1 MVPTAYLEGPMFR
14 LRFRRAV
21 VAAIAAPMLLAAAS
35 SLLLGQNFDTVQV
48 TSTKVAG
55 NVHMIVGSGGNI
67 GLMAGDDAAFVVDDQ
82 FAPLTPKILAA
93 IKAITPQPVR
103 FVMNTH
109 WHFDH
114 TGGNENMGQAGALIF
129 AHENVRK
136 RMSTEQ
142 FIEALNRKQPASP
155 RGALPVITFNDTV
168 SFHLNG
174 DSIVVFHVAPAH
186 TDGDAM
192 VMFTKANVVHTG
204 DVFVSAGFPFVDRSS
219 GGTINGIIS
228 ATERLLT
235 VTNADTKIIPGH
247 GPLADRARVKAYHD
261 MLVVMRD
268 RMKKEIAAKHTV
280 DQALASKITA
290 EYDKDWPNGRER
302 FLRILYQEI
311 SAR

>member
-1 MVPTAYLEGPMFR
+1 MFR
-14 LRFRRAV
+14 LRFRRAMVAAVAAPVLLV
-21 VAAIAAPMLLAAAS
+21 VAPSLA
-35 SLLLGQNFDTVQV
+35 LGQNFDTVQV

-55 NVHMIVGSGGNI
+55 NVHMLVGAGGNI

-247 GPLADRARVKAYHD
+247 GPLSDRARVKAYHD

-280 DQALASKITA
+280 DQVLASKITA

-302 FLRILYQEI
+302 FLRILYQELA
-311 SAR
+311 AR

>member
-1 MVPTAYLEGPMFR
+1 MFR
-14 LRFRRAV
+14 LRFRRAMVAAVAAPVLLV
-21 VAAIAAPMLLAAAS
+21 VAPSLA
-35 SLLLGQNFDTVQV
+35 LGQNFDTVQV

-55 NVHMIVGSGGNI
+55 NVHMLVGAGGNI

-129 AHENVRK
+129 AQENVRK
-136 RMSTEQ
+136 RMSTDQ
-142 FIEALNRKQPASP
+142 FIEAFKLKQPASP
-155 RGALPVITFNDTV
+155 RGALPVITFTDTV

-174 DSIVVFHVAPAH
+174 DSVVVFHVAPAH

-228 ATERLLT
+228 ATERLVA

-280 DQALASKITA
+280 DQVLASKITA
-290 EYDKDWPNGRER
+290 EYDKDWATNRER
-302 FLRILYQEI
+302 FLRILYQEL
-311 SAR
+311 STTK

>member
-1 MVPTAYLEGPMFR
+1 MFDSW
-14 LRFRRAV
+14 FRRGWI
-21 VAAIAAPMLLAAAS
+21 AAIAATV
-35 SLLLGQNFDTVQV
+35 SLCHVPTRLVAQNFDTVQV
-48 TSTKVAG
+48 TSTRLAD
-55 NVHMIVGSGGNI
+55 NVHMLVGSGGNI
-67 GLMAGDDAAFVVDDQ
+67 GLMVGSDAVFVVDDQ

-103 FVMNTH
+103 FVLNTH

-136 RMSTEQ
+136 RMSTDQ
-142 FIEALNRKQPASP
+142 FIEAFKLKQPASP
-155 RGALPVITFNDTV
+155 RGALPVVTFTDTV

-174 DSIVVFHVAPAH
+174 DSVVVFHVAPAH

-219 GGTINGIIS
+219 GVTIHGIIA

-235 VTNADTKIIPGH
+235 VTDAQTKIIPGH
-247 GPLADRARVKAYHD
+247 GPLADRTRLKAYHD

-268 RMKKEIAAKHTV
+268 RMRKEIAAKHTV
-280 DQALASKITA
+280 DQVLASKITA
-290 EYDKDWPNGRER
+290 EYDTEWPNGRER
-302 FLRILYQEI
+302 FLRILFQEL
-311 SAR
+311 SAK

>member
-1 MVPTAYLEGPMFR
+1 MFDSW
-14 LRFRRAV
+14 FRRGWI
-21 VAAIAAPMLLAAAS
+21 AAIAVTV
-35 SLLLGQNFDTVQV
+35 SLCHVPTRLVAQNFDTVQV
-48 TSTKVAG
+48 TSTRLAD
-55 NVHMIVGSGGNI
+55 NVHMLVGSGGNI
-67 GLMAGDDAAFVVDDQ
+67 GLMVGSDAVFVVDDQ

-103 FVMNTH
+103 FVLNTH

-136 RMSTEQ
+136 RMSTDQ
-142 FIEALNRKQPASP
+142 FIEAFKLKQPASP
-155 RGALPVITFNDTV
+155 RGALPVVTFTDTV

-174 DSIVVFHVAPAH
+174 DSVVVFHVAPAH

-219 GGTINGIIS
+219 GGTIHGIIA

-235 VTNADTKIIPGH
+235 VTDAQTKIIPGH
-247 GPLADRARVKAYHD
+247 GPLADRTRLKAYHD

-268 RMKKEIAAKHTV
+268 RMRKEIAAKHTV
-280 DQALASKITA
+280 DQVLASKITA
-290 EYDKDWPNGRER
+290 EYDTEWPNGRER
-302 FLRILYQEI
+302 FLRILFQEL
-311 SAR
+311 SAK

>member
-1 MVPTAYLEGPMFR
+1 MTR
-14 LRFRRAV
+14 LALVLSLFALPAV
-21 VAAIAAPMLLAAAS
+21 AQQDFSKVEIRTEKLS
-35 SLLLGQNFDTVQV
+35 DTVYMLMG
-48 TSTKVAG
+48 A
-55 NVHMIVGSGGNI
+55 GGNI
-67 GLMAGDDAAFVVDDQ
+67 GLSVGDDAVFLVDDQ

-103 FVMNTH
+103 FVLNTH

-136 RMSTEQ
+136 RMSTDQ
-142 FIEALNRKQPASP
+142 FIEAFKLKQPASP
-155 RGALPVITFNDTV
+155 RGALPVVTFTDTV

-174 DSIVVFHVAPAH
+174 DSVVVFHVAPAH

-219 GGTINGIIS
+219 GGTIHGIIA

-235 VTNADTKIIPGH
+235 VTDAQTKIIPGH
-247 GPLADRARVKAYHD
+247 GPLADRTRLKAYHD

-268 RMKKEIAAKHTV
+268 RMRKEIAAKHTV
-280 DQALASKITA
+280 DQVLTSKITA
-290 EYDKDWPNGRER
+290 EYDTEWPNGRER
-302 FLRILYQEI
+302 FLRILFQEL
-311 SAR
+311 SAK

>member
-1 MVPTAYLEGPMFR
+1 MVPTAYLEAPMFR

-21 VAAIAAPMLLAAAS
+21 VAAIAAPVLLAAP

-55 NVHMIVGSGGNI
+55 NVHMLVGSGGNI

-136 RMSTEQ
+136 RMSTDQ
-142 FIEALNRKQPASP
+142 FIEAFKLKQPASP
-155 RGALPVITFNDTV
+155 HGALPVVTFTDTV

-174 DSIVVFHVAPAH
+174 DSIVVFHVPPAH
-186 TDGDAM
+186 TDGDVM

-219 GGTINGIIS
+219 GGTINGFIT
-228 ATERLLT
+228 ATERLLA
-235 VTNADTKIIPGH
+235 VTNAETKIIPGH
-247 GPLADRARVKAYHD
+247 GPLSDRARVKAYHD

-268 RMKKEIAAKHTV
+268 RMRKEISAKHTV
-280 DQALASKITA
+280 DQVLASKITA

-302 FLRILYQEI
+302 FLRILFQEL

>member
-1 MVPTAYLEGPMFR
+1 MSRSRFSR
-14 LRFRRAV
+14 LWI
-21 VAAIAAPMLLAAAS
+21 AAIAAPALLSQAPSPLRA
-35 SLLLGQNFDTVQV
+35 QNFDTVQV

-55 NVHMIVGSGGNI
+55 NVHMLVGSGGNI

-155 RGALPVITFNDTV
+155 PGALPVITFNDTV

-228 ATERLLT
+228 ATERLVA

-247 GPLADRARVKAYHD
+247 GPLSDRARVKAYHD

-268 RMKKEIAAKHTV
+268 RMRKEIAAKHTV
-280 DQALASKITA
+280 DQVLASKITA

-302 FLRILYQEI
+302 FLRILYQEL
-311 SAR
+311 SVR

>member
-1 MVPTAYLEGPMFR
+1 MFR

-21 VAAIAAPMLLAAAS
+21 VAAIAAPMLLVVAP
-35 SLLLGQNFDTVQV
+35 SLALGQNFDTVQV

-55 NVHMIVGSGGNI
+55 NVHMLVGAGGNI

-114 TGGNENMGQAGALIF
+114 TGGNENMVGQAGALIF

-136 RMSTEQ
+136 RMSTDQ
-142 FIEALNRKQPASP
+142 FIEAFKLKQPASP
-155 RGALPVITFNDTV
+155 RGALPVITFTDTV

-174 DSIVVFHVAPAH
+174 DSVVVFHVAPAH

-228 ATERLLT
+228 ATERLVA

-280 DQALASKITA
+280 DQVLASKITA
-290 EYDKDWPNGRER
+290 EYDKDWATNRER
-302 FLRILYQEI
+302 FLRILYQEL
-311 SAR
+311 STTK

>member
-1 MVPTAYLEGPMFR
+1 MSRSWFRCGWIAAMAASVVLSQAPSR
-14 LRFRRAV
+14 LRA
-21 VAAIAAPMLLAAAS
+21 
-35 SLLLGQNFDTVQV
+35 QNFDTVQV

-55 NVHMIVGSGGNI
+55 NVHMLVGSGGNI

-93 IKAITPQPVR
+93 IRAITPQPVR

-129 AHENVRK
+129 AQENVRK

-155 RGALPVITFNDTV
+155 RGALPVITFTDTV

-219 GGTINGIIS
+219 GGTIHGIIA

-235 VTNADTKIIPGH
+235 VTNAETKIIPGH

-268 RMKKEIAAKHTV
+268 RMGKEVAAKHTV
-280 DQALASKITA
+280 DQVLASKITA
-290 EYDKDWPNGRER
+290 EYDKDWATNRER
-302 FLRILYQEI
+302 FLRILYQEL
-311 SAR
+311 STTK

>member
-1 MVPTAYLEGPMFR
+1 MSP
-14 LRFRRAV
+14 LRFPRLWI
-21 VAAIAAPMLLAAAS
+21 AAIAAPVLLFQTPSRLRA
-35 SLLLGQNFDTVQV
+35 QNFDTVQV

-55 NVHMIVGSGGNI
+55 NVHMLVGSGGNI
-67 GLMAGDDAAFVVDDQ
+67 GLMVGDDAAFVVDDQ

-129 AHENVRK
+129 AQENVRK
-136 RMSTEQ
+136 RLSTDQ
-142 FIEALNRKQPASP
+142 FIEAFKLKQPASP
-155 RGALPVITFNDTV
+155 HGALPVVTFTDTV

-219 GGTINGIIS
+219 GGTIHGIIA

-235 VTNADTKIIPGH
+235 VTNAETKIIPGH
-247 GPLADRARVKAYHD
+247 GPLSDRARVKAYHD

-268 RMKKEIAAKHTV
+268 RMRKEVSGKHTV
-280 DQALASKITA
+280 DQVLASKITA

-302 FLRILYQEI
+302 FLRILYQEL

>member
-1 MVPTAYLEGPMFR
+1 MFDSWFRRGWIAAITATVSLCHVPTR
-14 LRFRRAV
+14 L
-21 VAAIAAPMLLAAAS
+21 VA
-35 SLLLGQNFDTVQV
+35 QNFDTVQV
-48 TSTKVAG
+48 TSTRLAD
-55 NVHMIVGSGGNI
+55 NVHMLVGSGGNI
-67 GLMAGDDAAFVVDDQ
+67 GLMVGSDAVFVVDDQ

-103 FVMNTH
+103 FVLNTH

-136 RMSTEQ
+136 RMSTDQ
-142 FIEALNRKQPASP
+142 FIEAFKLKQPASP
-155 RGALPVITFNDTV
+155 RGALPVVTFTDTV

-174 DSIVVFHVAPAH
+174 DSVVVFHVAPAH

-219 GGTINGIIS
+219 GGTIHGIIA

-235 VTNADTKIIPGH
+235 VTDAQTKIIPGH
-247 GPLADRARVKAYHD
+247 CPLADRTRLKAYHD

-268 RMKKEIAAKHTV
+268 RMRKEIAAKHTV
-280 DQALASKITA
+280 DQVLASKITA
-290 EYDKDWPNGRER
+290 EYDTEWPNGRER
-302 FLRILYQEI
+302 FLRILFQEL
-311 SAR
+311 SAK

>member
-1 MVPTAYLEGPMFR
+1 MTVT
-14 LRFRRAV
+14 V
-21 VAAIAAPMLLAAAS
+21 VLSQAS
-35 SLLLGQNFDTVQV
+35 SRLEGQNFDTVQV

-129 AHENVRK
+129 AQENVRK
-136 RMSTEQ
+136 RMSTDQ
-142 FIEALNRKQPASP
+142 FIEAFKLKQPASP
-155 RGALPVITFNDTV
+155 RGALPVVTFTDTV
-168 SFHLNG
+168 TFHLNG

-204 DVFVSAGFPFVDRSS
+204 DVFISAGFPFVDRSS
-219 GGTINGIIS
+219 GGTIHGII
-228 ATERLLT
+228 AGTERLLA
-235 VTNADTKIIPGH
+235 VTNAETKIIPGH
-247 GPLADRARVKAYHD
+247 GPLSDRARVKAYHD

-268 RMKKEIAAKHTV
+268 RMRKEIAAKHTI
-280 DQALASKITA
+280 DQVLASKITA
-290 EYDKDWPNGRER
+290 EYDKEWPNGRER
-302 FLRILYQEI
+302 FLRILFQEL
-311 SAR
+311 SAK

>member
-1 MVPTAYLEGPMFR
+1 MSDSW
-14 LRFRRAV
+14 FRRRWI
-21 VAAIAAPMLLAAAS
+21 AAIATPVVFSQVPSRLRA
-35 SLLLGQNFDTVQV
+35 QDFDTVQV
-48 TSTKVAG
+48 TSTKLAA
-55 NVHMIVGSGGNI
+55 NVHMLVGSGGNI
-67 GLMAGDDAAFVVDDQ
+67 GLMVGDDAVFVVDDQ

-103 FVMNTH
+103 FVLNTH

-155 RGALPVITFNDTV
+155 RGALPVITFTDTV

-186 TDGDAM
+186 TDGD
-192 VMFTKANVVHTG
+192 VVVRFTKSNVVHTG
-204 DVFVSAGFPFVDRSS
+204 DLFVSDRFPFVDRSS
-219 GGTINGIIS
+219 GGSIHGIIG
-228 ATERLLT
+228 AAERMLAMT
-235 VTNADTKIIPGH
+235 DAQTKIIPGH
-247 GPLADRARVKAYHD
+247 GPLSDRARLQAYHD

-268 RMKKEIAAKHTV
+268 RMRKEIAAKHTI
-280 DQALASKITA
+280 DQVLASNLTA
-290 EYDKDWPNGRER
+290 TYDKEWPNGRER
-302 FLRILYQEI
+302 FLRILYQEL
-311 SAR
+311 SSR